1 MDDFIFSNRK
11 CPSTST
17 KEQHLSHPMNA
28 GRLDRLLSYSKAIS
42 YCNVLTS
49 APLVYAMT
57 HSMCYPICHVWNR
70 EQSVAVGHT
79 ERGSLWASWAQDF
92 LSFID
97 VYCQTFVFLLI
108 YWVLYLIEEI
118 SPCSPWKMNFWS
130 KAEPFCWLRGRSAIY
145 WVSHMSAFHLP
156 WFVWGPQ
163 GSAQAE

>member
-1 MDDFIFSNRK
+1 MKELQCKLMLLTLGLIQLAFNVLCSLYTLRSNYLYFKDHRRIYQFFTDIGIIYPNIAILSQVEQVDDFIFSNRK

-79 ERGSLWASWAQDF
+79 ERGSL
-92 LSFID
+92 
-97 VYCQTFVFLLI
+97 
-108 YWVLYLIEEI
+108 
-118 SPCSPWKMNFWS
+118 
-130 KAEPFCWLRGRSAIY
+130 
-145 WVSHMSAFHLP
+145 
-156 WFVWGPQ
+156 
-163 GSAQAE
+163 